1 MRFTVMA
8 DFDTQDLESAA
19 EKVSVVQAVAKD
31 SLVLV
36 EDPADLL
43 LVYELRR
50 LGVHIRAACLGR
62 REKKLLRG
70 AAQPIGV
77 N

>member
-1 MRFTVMA
+1 MA

-36 EDPADLL
+36 EDPEDLL
-43 LVYELRR
+43 LVHELRL
-50 LGVHIRAACLGR
+50 LGVHIKAACLGR
-62 REKKLLRG
+62 REKKLLKRAGQPVG
-70 AAQPIGV
+70 A

>member
-1 MRFTVMA
+1 MA
-8 DFDTQDLESAA
+8 DFDTQDLASAA

-36 EDPADLL
+36 EDPADLF
-43 LVYELRR
+43 LVHELRR
-50 LGVHIRAACLGR
+50 RGVQIKAACLGH
-62 REKKLLRG
+62 REKKLLTG
-70 AAQPIGV
+70 VGQPIDA